1 MIRENRV
8 ETTGVLAVLLKYG
21 WMFISGVMFAL
32 FGWLFRKAND
42 TYSKQ
47 EVEKLFELKMEP
59 LKQSVDRLTQST
71 ERSAAIME
79 KLNDNL
85 NKLHTDVAVI
95 KHQVSKL
102 EEK

>member
-1 MIRENRV
+1 M
-8 ETTGVLAVLLKYG
+8 ETTGLLAAIIKYG
-21 WMFISGVMFAL
+21 WLFISGVFGTL
-32 FGWLFRKAND
+32 FWWLFNKAND
-42 TYSKQ
+42 TYNKA

-71 ERSAAIME
+71 ERSAEIME

-102 EEK
+102 EDK

>member
-1 MIRENRV
+1 V
-8 ETTGVLAVLLKYG
+8 ETTGILAAIIKYG

-32 FGWLFRKAND
+32 FGWLFKKAND
-42 TYSKQ
+42 TYSKS

-59 LKQSVDRLTQST
+59 LKQSVDRLTQTT
-71 ERSAAIME
+71 ERSAEIME

-102 EEK
+102 EDK